1 MTIQEKTQKEL
12 AAEEALRQAKARLA
26 RVKKEEREKMRK
38 EQNHHKY
45 MMGGVVAKCFPEG
58 YSAYDFSELEM
69 NRIIACAFSLRDVRN
84 MISLVISERVGE
96 DQTEDSNNSGEVDEE

>member
-58 YSAYDFSELEM
+58 YSAYDFSELELLFLTK
-69 NRIIACAFSLRDVRN
+69 IITVFFFKEILFTTKK
-84 MISLVISERVGE
+84 LK
-96 DQTEDSNNSGEVDEE
+96 

>member
-12 AAEEALRQAKARLA
+12 AAEEAVRQAKARLA

-45 MMGGVVAKCFPEG
+45 MMGGVVAKCFPELLKACC
-58 YSAYDFSELEM
+58 YSVPPA
-69 NRIIACAFSLRDVRN
+69 
-84 MISLVISERVGE
+84 G
-96 DQTEDSNNSGEVDEE
+96 